1 MGYQSGDLKTKCLN
15 DYQIDL
21 DIVKRPRKR
30 KWVRVI
36 EGQEVDFSKIF
47 DGGFKVLTKR
57 WIVERTFAWI
67 NRSRRLS
74 KDYEYLPSA
83 SESWIYLS
91 MIRLMLKRMTA
102 LF

>member
-1 MGYQSGDLKTKCLN
+1 MGYQSGDLKTKCLD

-30 KWVRVI
+30 TWVRVI
-36 EGQEVDFSKIF
+36 EGQEIDFSKIT
-47 DGGFKVLTKR
+47 DNGFKVLPKR

-74 KDYEYLPSA
+74 KEYEYLPTT

-91 MIRLMLKRMTA
+91 MIRLMLKRIA
-102 LF
+102 SLF